1 MRFSPDG
8 KRIFFIAHDN
18 TGSSNSVT
26 GISQVS
32 LDKPFDTSSY
42 TLDGGIDLSGLSTP
56 NDQANGIAFSEM
68 V

>member
-8 KRIFFIAHDN
+8 KNFFIAHDN
-18 TGSSNSVT
+18 TGSTNSVT

-32 LDKPFDTSSY
+32 LEKPFDTSSY
-42 TLDGGIDLSGLSTP
+42 TLDGGIDLSGLSTS
-56 NDQANGIAFSEM
+56 NDQLAELHLAKM